1 MLLAVLV
8 IAAVVANILINAF
21 SDRNGGRIPSGV
33 AVVAPSSEPTQDPT
47 VSAILSEEQIQRQ
60 QELTEQQAREQELAE
75 QQALEEQRQAEIQAQ
90 QQEVQPTVDPAT
102 LPHTYEAIRADVGW
116 LEAQQAAIE
125 RGGQLVTINNAEE
138 LQQVIDLATQAGFD
152 RIWIGAHRVNGD
164 IVWESGESVDFYQ
177 WDTGEP
183 SYTDSGDGAVEDYV
197 MLWNLNGKWVY
208 NDSRENPL
216 TNFYGMYGGRTGYVV
231 EYVG

>member
-21 SDRNGGRIPSGV
+21 SDQNGGRIPSGV
-33 AVVAPSSEPTQDPT
+33 SVVTPSSEPTQDPT
-47 VSAILSEEQIQRQ
+47 VSAILSEEQIRRQ
-60 QELTEQQAREQELAE
+60 QELAEQQAREQELAE
-75 QQALEEQRQAEIQAQ
+75 QQALAEQQQAEIQAQ

-125 RGGQLVTINNAEE
+125 RGGQLVTINSAEE

>member
-1 MLLAVLV
+1 M
-8 IAAVVANILINAF
+8 
-21 SDRNGGRIPSGV
+21 
-33 AVVAPSSEPTQDPT
+33 
-47 VSAILSEEQIQRQ
+47 
-60 QELTEQQAREQELAE
+60 
-75 QQALEEQRQAEIQAQ
+75 
-90 QQEVQPTVDPAT
+90 DPAT

-197 MLWNLNGKWVY
+197 MLWKLNGKWVY